1 MRKPPCVE
9 IFQISSIYKEYARLH
24 SFLADTNIF
33 KDNFINYYNI
43 YLALWDNNKKT
54 APTDIRRGC
63 FVIVI
68 V

>member
-1 MRKPPCVE
+1 MQYE
-9 IFQISSIYKEYARLH
+9 RLL
-24 SFLADTNIF
+24 SFSPDSN
-33 KDNFINYYNI
+33 NYNI
-43 YLALWDNNKKT
+43 YLALWDNNKET